1 MEKKKVFIGFGIVA
15 ILIIILTSVMII
27 NSNNSKKYL
36 EVAKRILP
44 TIEDDYVDTQKI
56 YLDIMD
62 GFFYY
67 RESMSEE
74 NATNKIKLTSSYK
87 GYVSA
92 IDKHLSEQYKDL
104 EYLKKHTYT
113 KNKELSKEIKNIVN
127 EYETKMKEFRELDSH
142 YENTEKSFF
151 ERIRE
156 IQNKLN
162 ME

>member
-1 MEKKKVFIGFGIVA
+1 MEKKKIFIGIGIIA

-44 TIEDDYVDTQKI
+44 IMEDDYLGTQEIAIEK
-56 YLDIMD
+56 LDEIISY
-62 GFFYY
+62 G
-67 RESMSEE
+67 ESMSTE
-74 NATNKIKLTSSYK
+74 NATNKVKSTSSYK